1 MEWSYKLGILN
12 RIKSILSAKANV
24 VLNEME
30 NSEETLELSV
40 VEMRQKI
47 TEIKKV
53 SELENKK
60 EELIAVNKAADAQ
73 LVVKEIMIWVSSD
86 ITDITDRIERA
97 ENKIAEKS
105 ARISTMDELVEMG
118 ELDGM
123 GKTDKIDKELKAISE
138 YEE

>member
-1 MEWSYKLGILN
+1 MGILN

-97 ENKIAEKS
+97 ENKIAERS